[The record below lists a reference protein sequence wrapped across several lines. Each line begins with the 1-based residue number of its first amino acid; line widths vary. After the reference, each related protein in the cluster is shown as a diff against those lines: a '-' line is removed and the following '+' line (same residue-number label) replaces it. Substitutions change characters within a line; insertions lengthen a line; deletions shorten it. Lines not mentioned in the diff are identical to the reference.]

1 MNPPLRFWSVVMG
14 LILAIVSAMP
24 LAPAGGLLAQSSKAK
39 TKPRPA
45 SSSNVKQLDSR
56 VTEMQ
61 EQLLRDAT
69 DISKGYEDAGQY
81 DRAKWMLEVLEKL
94 NPKLPGLKEK
104 IEELTDKSLD
114 ATEFEID
121 MDVSKGW
128 TPAIGMVQQ
137 GRIVRI
143 TTTGEYKFVATL
155 PVTADGLP
163 VNDSG
168 SELVPGIPVGALMG
182 VIVDAK
188 DKKPGKPFEIKAQR
202 EWTPRESGFLQ
213 LKVNLPSGHKSTG
226 KLTITFGGVAQLPS

>member
-1 MNPPLRFWSVVMG
+1 MKPPPRSWSVVIG
-14 LILAIVSAMP
+14 VILALVSTV
-24 LAPAGGLLAQSSKAK
+24 LWAPAGGIQAQTSKAK
-39 TKPRPA
+39 PKARTPGA
-45 SSSNVKQLDSR
+45 SNVKQLDSR

-137 GRIVRI
+137 GRIVRVQ
-143 TTTGEYKFVATL
+143 TTGEYKFVATL

-168 SELVPGIPVGALMG
+168 TELVPGIPVGALMG